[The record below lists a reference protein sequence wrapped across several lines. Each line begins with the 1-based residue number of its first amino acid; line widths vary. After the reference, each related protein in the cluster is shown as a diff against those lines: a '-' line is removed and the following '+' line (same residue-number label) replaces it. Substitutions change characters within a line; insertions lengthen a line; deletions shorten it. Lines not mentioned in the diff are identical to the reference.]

1 MDRNFQSETGP
12 MELSQTQQYNT
23 YQVALRLG
31 RKIINLFS
39 CRMEVNMLTIFM
51 ICALA
56 GGAAAGYASSQ
67 YAGAGTSTGFN
78 GGFAS
83 NYVGANGA
91 GAAVGTGA
99 FTPGFAPFQPV
110 PAFPNAFDFNGFFQG
125 LQSNFANAAAA
136 QTQTFTT
143 RGATATASASQY
155 GQYPSQQREHQTQEL
170 PQPGQR
176 YQTNNLYSHQNY
188 DGYNNFYDV
197 NNLYQQQLA
206 HQNALFNS
214 IRQQQAAFAANAN
227 NANYGGGAG
236 YAGSSASYGP
246 SGFHQTAH
254 IFPENPSSPNI
265 NTRFGSDTP
274 PGGPGFVGVSS
285 FSSSS
290 NINGQSHREAATS
303 VNDNGKV
310 TTYHVRS

>member
-1 MDRNFQSETGP
+1 MFT
-12 MELSQTQQYNT
+12 L
-23 YQVALRLG
+23 L
-31 RKIINLFS
+31 
-39 CRMEVNMLTIFM
+39 M

-56 GGAAAGYASSQ
+56 GGTTAGFASSQ
-67 YAGAGTSTGFN
+67 YAGAGFN

-83 NYVGANGA
+83 NYVGPNVA
-91 GAAVGTGA
+91 GAAAGTGA
-99 FTPGFAPFQPV
+99 FTPGFAPYQPI
-110 PAFPNAFDFNGFFQG
+110 PAFPNAFDFNSFFQG
-125 LQSNFANAAAA
+125 LQANFANSAAA
-136 QTQTFTT
+136 TQAFAT

-155 GQYPSQQREHQTQEL
+155 GQYPPYPQEQQFQERVH
-170 PQPGQR
+170 PDQEYR
-176 YQTNNLYSHQNY
+176 TNIPYSHQNY
-188 DGYNNFYDV
+188 DGYNNFFDP

-227 NANYGGGAG
+227 SGNYGGATGGGGSGGNGAG
-236 YAGSSASYGP
+236 FGAAGASASYGP

-265 NTRFGSDTP
+265 NTRFGSDAP

-290 NINGQSHREAATS
+290 NINGQSHREAATT

-310 TTYHVRS
+310 TSYHVRS